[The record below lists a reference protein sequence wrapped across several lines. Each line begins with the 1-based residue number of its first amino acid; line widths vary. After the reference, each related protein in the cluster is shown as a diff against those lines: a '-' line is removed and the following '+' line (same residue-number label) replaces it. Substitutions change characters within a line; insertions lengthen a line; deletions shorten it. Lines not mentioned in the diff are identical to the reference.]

1 MAALLKLPRSLAVP
15 DFLRNPFRPTYLM
28 VAAVIVIAVFLGLF
42 TPLFVALTDGKISK
56 LVALPAVM
64 LFGLMLLYDRKL
76 SLLVIM
82 LFRSSADNV
91 LELTR
96 FAIGSYP
103 LGIGAL
109 INGCII
115 MIAALLVFE
124 RPKET
129 PSSAYAAWTP
139 FLIVLAVGVAI
150 SPVKG
155 DAVRMY
161 LVMFSCFAVFVAGF
175 HCVENKADFRRC
187 VKLIVWSSVIPVL
200 YSAVDIA
207 LNHSSAE
214 FRLRST
220 FGHPNV
226 LAFYT
231 TVVIALTFYL
241 LKTPP
246 VTGRARAGDKL
257 ILSFYLVLLLAVLAL
272 TKTRSAWAATALTF
286 GLYALIYERRYLVYM
301 FLLGLCALMIP
312 GVLDRFTDLEQ
323 GNTVGT
329 YANLNSFAWRVYLWQ
344 TGINWMSHSSYLLGN
359 GFQSFKE
366 YSVIFFP
373 FAGKTNWG
381 AHSVYVQLFFE
392 LGAVGILA
400 FGWLYFRVLKE
411 LVKLVKID
419 SLAAFSLI
427 MVVVNFLICCYS
439 DNMLDYLVYAWY
451 LWFAVGAGCALL
463 RKPQAAR

>member
-1 MAALLKLPRSLAVP
+1 MAALLKFPTSITVP
-15 DFLRNPFRPTYLM
+15 DFLRNPFRPSYLM
-28 VAAVIVIAVFLGLF
+28 VAAMLFIAVFLGMF
-42 TPLFVALTDGKISK
+42 TPLFVALTDGKVSK
-56 LVALPAVM
+56 MAALPAAM

-76 SLLVIM
+76 SLLVIL

-96 FAIGSYP
+96 FSIGSYP

-115 MIAALLVFE
+115 LIAMLLVLE
-124 RPKET
+124 KPRET
-129 PSSAYAAWTP
+129 PRGAYSAWVP
-139 FLIVLAVGVAI
+139 FMLMALIGVVL

-155 DAVRMY
+155 DALRLY
-161 LVMFSCFAVFVAGF
+161 LVMLSNCAIFVASF
-175 HCVENKADFRRC
+175 HCVNNKQEFRQC
-187 VKLIVWSSVIPVL
+187 IKLIVWSSAIPVL
-200 YSAVDIA
+200 YSFVDAA
-207 LNHSSAE
+207 LHIKNSG
-214 FRLRST
+214 FRLQST

-226 LAFYT
+226 LAFYI
-231 TVVIALTFYL
+231 TVIIALAFYL

-246 VTGRARAGDKL
+246 VSGRAHTRNKVFLGL
-257 ILSFYLVLLLAVLAL
+257 YLVVLLGVLAL
-272 TKTRSAWAATALTF
+272 TKTRSAWAATAFFF
-286 GLYALIYERRYLVYM
+286 GLYALIYERRYLIYM
-301 FLLGLCALMIP
+301 FLLGVCALMIP
-312 GVLDRFTDLEQ
+312 GVMDRITDLEQ

-344 TGINWMSHSSYLLGN
+344 TGIDWMPRSTYLFGN

-392 LGAVGILA
+392 LGAVGILT

-411 LVKLVKID
+411 LVKLIKID
-419 SLAAFSLI
+419 SLAAFALI
-427 MVVVNFLICCYS
+427 LVVVNFLICCYS

-451 LWFAVGAGCALL
+451 LWFAVGAGYALV
-463 RKPQAAR
+463 RKAAPVR